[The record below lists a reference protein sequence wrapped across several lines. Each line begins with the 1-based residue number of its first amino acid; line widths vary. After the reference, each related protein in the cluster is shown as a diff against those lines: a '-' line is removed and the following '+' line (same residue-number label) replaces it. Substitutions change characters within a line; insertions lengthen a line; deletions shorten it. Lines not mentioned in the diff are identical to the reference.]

1 MISLLKV
8 YRVNGLS
15 GRTGALSSVYP
26 LVDCRA
32 SARENKWTRL
42 KKTLR
47 IIRHDNNSPSFS
59 SRNVNNVNFYLQLD
73 RNSANWLPIH
83 HTEYTITDSKSFV
96 QRGGIFPR
104 CLHRGKFRFFNLGY
118 VHERL
123 CRKTY
128 RPLWWRHLS
137 RKWGTKPP
145 SCTQESAISRRRRR
159 TSALS
164 RFIRRSIKYLSAPH
178 APSPLPPEIRVVFH
192 VRGFDRFPINENAIL
207 NTVKRTANAT
217 ICAAR

>member
-15 GRTGALSSVYP
+15 GRTRALSSVYP

-83 HTEYTITDSKSFV
+83 HTEYTITVFEIVCS
-96 QRGGIFPR
+96 
-104 CLHRGKFRFFNLGY
+104 
-118 VHERL
+118 
-123 CRKTY
+123 T
-128 RPLWWRHLS
+128 WRHFSTMSSS
-137 RKWGTKPP
+137 REVPFLQPW
-145 SCTQESAISRRRRR
+145 IR
-159 TSALS
+159 TRTTVSEDVSTAMV
-164 RFIRRSIKYLSAPH
+164 
-178 APSPLPPEIRVVFH
+178 APSLQEVGNQTTFVHARIGDFAEANVGFIPLYKAIHKISKRPPCTLPP
-192 VRGFDRFPINENAIL
+192 PP
-207 NTVKRTANAT
+207 
-217 ICAAR
+217 

>member
-47 IIRHDNNSPSFS
+47 IIRHDPPSFS

-83 HTEYTITDSKSFV
+83 HTEYTIIVFEIVCSTWRHFSTMSSSREVPFLQPWIRTRTNCVGRRIDRYGGAISPGSGEPNHLRARKNRRF
-96 QRGGIFPR
+96 RGG
-104 CLHRGKFRFFNLGY
+104 GG
-118 VHERL
+118 ERRL
-123 CRKTY
+123 Y
-128 RPLWWRHLS
+128 P
-137 RKWGTKPP
+137 
-145 SCTQESAISRRRRR
+145 
-159 TSALS
+159 AL
-164 RFIRRSIKYLSAPH
+164 
-178 APSPLPPEIRVVFH
+178 
-192 VRGFDRFPINENAIL
+192 
-207 NTVKRTANAT
+207 
-217 ICAAR
+217 

>member
-47 IIRHDNNSPSFS
+47 IIRHDPPSFS

-83 HTEYTITDSKSFV
+83 HTEYTITVFEIVCS
-96 QRGGIFPR
+96 
-104 CLHRGKFRFFNLGY
+104 
-118 VHERL
+118 
-123 CRKTY
+123 T
-128 RPLWWRHLS
+128 WRHFSTMSSS
-137 RKWGTKPP
+137 REVPFLQPWIRTRTTVSEDVSTAMVAPSLQEVGNQTTFVHARIGDFAEATANVGFIPLYKAIHKISKRPP
-145 SCTQESAISRRRRR
+145 CTLPPPPWNTSRISR
-159 TSALS
+159 S
-164 RFIRRSIKYLSAPH
+164 RLWSISH
-178 APSPLPPEIRVVFH
+178 
-192 VRGFDRFPINENAIL
+192 
-207 NTVKRTANAT
+207 
-217 ICAAR
+217 